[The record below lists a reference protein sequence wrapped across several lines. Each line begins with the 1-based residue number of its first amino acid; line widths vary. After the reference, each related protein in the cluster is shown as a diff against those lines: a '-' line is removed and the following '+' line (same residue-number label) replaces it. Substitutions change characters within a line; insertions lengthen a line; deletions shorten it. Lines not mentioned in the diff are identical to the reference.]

1 MAFREIEKMT
11 IDKELLEILA
21 CPVSKKPLELSEDGK
36 FLICKE
42 SKLVYKIEDDIPIML
57 VDEAI
62 PLDEWEKS
70 QGKG

>member
-1 MAFREIEKMT
+1 MA

-21 CPVSKKPLELSEDGK
+21 CPVSKKPLELSPDEN
-36 FLICKE
+36 FLICRE
-42 SKLVYKIEDDIPIML
+42 SKLVYRIEDGIPVML

-70 QGKG
+70 QSKG

>member
-1 MAFREIEKMT
+1 MA

-21 CPVSKKPLELSEDGK
+21 CPVSKKPLELSEDGD
-36 FLICKE
+36 FLICRE
-42 SKLVYKIEDDIPIML
+42 SKLVYRIEDDIPIML

-70 QGKG
+70 RS

>member
-1 MAFREIEKMT
+1 MAFREIEEMT

-21 CPVSKKPLELSEDGK
+21 CPVSKKPLELSEDGN

-42 SKLVYKIEDDIPIML
+42 SKLVYKIQDDIPIML

>member
-1 MAFREIEKMT
+1 MALRENKEMT

-21 CPVSKKPLELSEDGK
+21 CPVSTKPLELSEDGN
-36 FLICKE
+36 FLICKD
-42 SKLVYKIEDDIPIML
+42 SKLVYRIQDDIPIML

-70 QGKG
+70 QEKG